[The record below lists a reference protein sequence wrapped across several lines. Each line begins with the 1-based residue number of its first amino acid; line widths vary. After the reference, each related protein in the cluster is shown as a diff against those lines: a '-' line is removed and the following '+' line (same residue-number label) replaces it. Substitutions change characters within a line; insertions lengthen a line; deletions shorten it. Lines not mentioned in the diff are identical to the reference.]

1 MPMAQL
7 TLNFFDATRG
17 VAIANVDVE
26 IQKIHD
32 GNWRTIAEMVSDVKG
47 DVSIIADDV
56 DGDFSG
62 YYEATAHIG
71 SYFLSAGY
79 ALPTLKFI
87 DVIPIRFGIADADA
101 NTSITISLTPYGYSF
116 LSKIS

>member
-1 MPMAQL
+1 MAQL
-7 TLNFFDATRG
+7 TLNLFDATRG
-17 VAIANVDVE
+17 VSIANVEVE
-26 IQKIHD
+26 VQKIHD
-32 GNWRTIAEMVSDVKG
+32 GNWRTIAEMVSDLKG
-47 DVSIIADDV
+47 DISIIADDV

-71 SYFLSAGY
+71 SYFLKAGY

-101 NTSITISLTPYGYSF
+101 DTTITISLTPYGYSF
-116 LSKIS
+116 LSKIN